1 MSQLKLLP
9 AGLYDGE
16 IEAWKDLGLVATPF
30 GQLPKIEVRFRVTTP
45 EGAQSVARRYAL
57 NFARKSHLSRDVEIL
72 LGEFPRPGFDFDRLV
87 GVRCQ
92 LSVGI
97 DEFSTKQRHRI
108 RGLFPA
114 RETGLE
120 AVFDV
125 IRRYSKSRDSRK

>member
-1 MSQLKLLP
+1 MSQAKLLP
-9 AGLYDGE
+9 AGLYDGA
-16 IEAWKDLGLVATPF
+16 IEGWKNLGLVATPF

-45 EGAQSVARRYAL
+45 EGAHSVVRRYAI
-57 NFARKSHLSRDVEIL
+57 NFARKSHLSRDLEIL

-87 GVRCQ
+87 GVQCQ

-108 RGLFPA
+108 RAVFPA

-120 AVFDV
+120 AVFDA
-125 IRRYSKSRDSRK
+125 IRRYSESRDSRK